1 MRDPFP
7 GPGTGR
13 APRWLRLIGFAAAIA
28 ISAVARG
35 QQEVPLAPEL
45 LHRIPAAY
53 RGRAKGVRLSPEAQ
67 EYYRSAADADFF
79 SAVAEQIGRTDEG
92 RAFLISAADREVSPA
107 IRRAIFETFGNAP
120 GTAKYVESHPAA
132 VSALSRHAA
141 SDPDAPAALAALEAL
156 RHIRTE
162 QLGDLLRRRLK
173 LARGKTDQAGLE
185 LLSEEES
192 RHYKW
197 FGEVATSKE
206 SRDAPPVFS
215 VVPPDKPIRA
225 VAFGDFGSGQET
237 QTRTAAAIRAYAAS
251 RPFDFGITLGDNFY
265 PVGMDSPLD
274 SRWKTQWE
282 ELYGPLGIAF
292 YASLGNHDYGQPASV
307 VAEMWYSGNSPS
319 WRAPARYYSF
329 TAGPAQFFQID
340 TVDLSERELR
350 WLDEELERSR
360 AVWKIAYG
368 HYQIYSA
375 TRGDNDE
382 KQDDLVHRLLP
393 ILKKR
398 RADLYICGHD
408 HNLQI
413 LEEDGGVHFVVAGAG
428 GASLYDFEQKDYAR
442 SSFRAKTNGFAVLE
456 ADAGALNVR
465 LVDTDGKELRALQL
479 TKGGARQAA
488 PGK

>member
-1 MRDPFP
+1 MSDLSAGSR
-7 GPGTGR
+7 TGR
-13 APRWLRLIGFAAAIA
+13 SPRRLRIIGFAAAVA
-28 ISAVARG
+28 ISALARG
-35 QQEVPLAPEL
+35 QEEAPLAPDL
-45 LHRIPAAY
+45 LRRIPATY
-53 RGRAKGVRLSPEAQ
+53 RERAKRIRFSPQAQ
-67 EYYRSAADADFF
+67 EYYRTAADAELF
-79 SAVAEQIGRTDEG
+79 SAVAEEIGRKDEG
-92 RAFLISAADREVSPA
+92 KTFLISAADREKSPA
-107 IRRAIFETFGNAP
+107 TRRAVFEALGSAS
-120 GTAKYVESHPAA
+120 GMSKYVESHPAA

-141 SDPDAPAALAALEAL
+141 SDPDAPAALAALQAL
-156 RHIRTE
+156 RRVRTE

-173 LARGKTDQAGLE
+173 LARGNGDQSGLE

-215 VVPPDKPIRA
+215 VMPPDKPIRA
-225 VAFGDFGSGQET
+225 VAFGDFGSGQES
-237 QTRTAAAIRAYAAS
+237 QARTAAAIRAYAAS

-265 PVGMDSPLD
+265 PVGMDSPFD

-282 ELYGPLGIAF
+282 DLYGPLGIAF
-292 YASLGNHDYGQPASV
+292 YVSLGNHDYGQPASAI
-307 VAEMWYSGNSPS
+307 AEMWYSGNSRS
-319 WRAPARYYSF
+319 WHAPARYYSF

-350 WLDEELERSR
+350 WLDEELERSG
-360 AVWKIAYG
+360 AVWKIVYG

-398 RADLYICGHD
+398 KADLYICGHD

-413 LEEDGGVHFVVAGAG
+413 LEEDGGVNFVVAGAG
-428 GASLYDFEQKDYAR
+428 GASLYDFEQKEYGR
-442 SSFRAKTNGFAVLE
+442 SSFRAKTYGFAVLE
-456 ADAGALNVR
+456 ADAEALNVR

-479 TKGGARQAA
+479 AKGEARQAA
-488 PGK
+488 PVK